1 LSAKKKAKKA
11 KKASPLRGIV
21 RVIESAGRD
30 ADLARRTAS
39 DPAFRRR
46 VQADRREALSSF
58 RAVKDALADREK
70 IQKAKKK
77 T

>member
-1 LSAKKKAKKA
+1 LTAKKKPKQGNA
-11 KKASPLRGIV
+11 LRRIA

-30 ADLARRTAS
+30 ADLARRSAS
-39 DPAFRRR
+39 DPNFRRR

-58 RAVKDALADREK
+58 RAVKDALADRQKIEK
-70 IQKAKKK
+70 SKRKK

>member
-1 LSAKKKAKKA
+1 VSAKKKAKRA
-11 KKASPLRGIV
+11 NPIRGIV

-30 ADLARRTAS
+30 ADLARRSAS

-46 VQADRREALSSF
+46 VQSDRREALSSF

-70 IQKAKKK
+70 IQKAKRK